1 MDGKCVSFCNIISIF
16 HTNGFPY
23 LTVAV
28 FTEFADILC
37 VFFTVKLDNIKLLCK
52 AFQNIL
58 YRLVYKNAH
67 SFDFLIKKKFK
78 IVECVNVYRAFKT
91 LRQYK
96 ACIIRVVCVHIKNI
110 VHTAHTTYFDFSHLY
125 ALSQFMESCT
135 DIAASHKRFTYKHS
149 VCTKA
154 AYLFHIR
161 ICFYTAL

>member
-1 MDGKCVSFCNIISIF
+1 M
-16 HTNGFPY
+16 
-23 LTVAV
+23 
-28 FTEFADILC
+28 
-37 VFFTVKLDNIKLLCK
+37 KLDNIKLLCK
-52 AFQNIL
+52 AFQYIL

-96 ACIIRVVCVHIKNI
+96 ARIIRVVCVHIKNI
-110 VHTAHTTYFDFSHLY
+110 VHTAHTTYLDFCHLY

-135 DIAASHKRFTYKHS
+135 DIAAPHKRFTYKHS

-154 AYLFHIR
+154 AYLFHIG